1 MQKHEL
7 ISLANE
13 MCKELITIIDNQEQ
27 ASKEQLANY
36 LFESAELVMNLNEKD
51 INSTEFTET
60 LFGNAYKEL
69 TKKSLESYA
78 KTNSKIESLTNTHKE
93 ILLKCE
99 KEDVNLPEV
108 LRQLVDIQTQMA
120 DEVKKANTTIKHLS
134 DQVVTLERNS
144 NLDGL
149 TKVYNRRA
157 LSTYLNEI
165 CSKKKSPHD
174 FHALI
179 LDIDDFKMINDTH
192 GHLAGDKVLIFI
204 ANTLRKT
211 LRDGD
216 RVFRYGGEEFVIIL
230 NRLDDMQCKNITN
243 RIIDL
248 IRNNKLVYKGV
259 GMSVTMSI
267 GATKFIQGDTPDT
280 LISRADKALYRA
292 KESGKDQAYSD
303 ITDGI

>member
-7 ISLANE
+7 ISLTNE
-13 MCKELITIIDNQEQ
+13 MCKELVTIIDNQEQ

-36 LFESAELVMNLNEKD
+36 LFESAELVMNINDKD
-51 INSTEFTET
+51 IGSAEFAET
-60 LFGNAYKEL
+60 LFHNAYKEL

-78 KTNSKIESLTNTHKE
+78 QTNSKIEKLTNIHKE

-99 KEDVNLPEV
+99 KEDINLPEV
-108 LRQLVDIQTQMA
+108 LSQFDDIQTQMA
-120 DEVKKANTTIKHLS
+120 NEVKKANATIKHLNE
-134 DQVVTLERNS
+134 QVVTLERNS

-157 LSTYLNEI
+157 LSTYLKEV
-165 CSKKKSPHD
+165 CSKEKLPHD
-174 FHALI
+174 LHALI
-179 LDIDDFKMINDTH
+179 LDIDDFKKINDTH

-204 ANTLRKT
+204 ANILRKT

-230 NRLDDMQCKNITN
+230 NRLDNMQCKNITN
-243 RIIDL
+243 RIIGL

-280 LISRADKALYRA
+280 LISRADKALYKA
-292 KESGKDQAYSD
+292 KENGKDQVFSD
-303 ITDGI
+303 VTDGV

>member
-13 MCKELITIIDNQEQ
+13 MCKELITIIDNQEK

-36 LFESAELVMNLNEKD
+36 LFESAELVMNISEKD
-51 INSTEFTET
+51 INSTEFAET
-60 LFGNAYKEL
+60 LFHNAYKEL
-69 TKKSLESYA
+69 TKKSLESYSQ
-78 KTNSKIESLTNTHKE
+78 TNAKIENLTNIHKE
-93 ILLKCE
+93 VLLKCE
-99 KEDVNLPEV
+99 KEDINQPEIIS
-108 LRQLVDIQTQMA
+108 QFDDIQTQMA
-120 DEVKKANTTIKHLS
+120 DEVKKANATIKYLS
-134 DQVVTLERNS
+134 EQVVTLERNS

-157 LSTYLNEI
+157 LSAYLKEV
-165 CSKKKSPHD
+165 CSKEKLPHD
-174 FHALI
+174 LHALI
-179 LDIDDFKMINDTH
+179 LDIDDFKKINDTH

-204 ANTLRKT
+204 ANILRKT

-230 NRLDDMQCKNITN
+230 NRLDNMQCKNITN
-243 RIIDL
+243 RIIGL

-280 LISRADKALYRA
+280 LISRADKALYKA
-292 KESGKDQAYSD
+292 KENGKDQVYSD
-303 ITDGI
+303 VTDGI

>member
-36 LFESAELVMNLNEKD
+36 LFESAELIMNVDEKD
-51 INSTEFTET
+51 IDSTNFAET
-60 LFGNAYKEL
+60 LFHNAYKEL
-69 TKKSLESYA
+69 TKKSLSSYSD
-78 KTNSKIESLTNTHKE
+78 TNNKIEILAQVHEDTLLECDNE
-93 ILLKCE
+93 NLDLPLLKNKFHE
-99 KEDVNLPEV
+99 
-108 LRQLVDIQTQMA
+108 IQNSMA
-120 DEVKKANTTIKHLS
+120 EEVKKANEIIKYLNE
-134 DQVVTLERNS
+134 QVKTLEKNS

-157 LSTYLNEI
+157 LSTYLSEI
-165 CSKKKSPHD
+165 CSKEKLPHD
-174 FHALI
+174 LHALI
-179 LDIDDFKMINDTH
+179 LDIDDFKKINDTH

-204 ANTLRKT
+204 ANILRKT

-230 NRLDDMQCKNITN
+230 NRLDNMQCKNITN
-243 RIIDL
+243 RIISL
-248 IRNNKLVYKGV
+248 IRNNKLVYKGI

-280 LISRADKALYRA
+280 LISRADKALYKA
-292 KESGKDQAYSD
+292 KESGKDQMYSD
-303 ITDGI
+303 VTDGV

>member
-51 INSTEFTET
+51 ITSTNFAET
-60 LFGNAYKEL
+60 LFHNAYKEL

-78 KTNSKIESLTNTHKE
+78 ETNTKIENLNNIHKE

-99 KEDVNLPEV
+99 EKNINLPE
-108 LRQLVDIQTQMA
+108 LTSQFDDIQTQMA
-120 DEVKKANTTIKHLS
+120 EEVKKANTTIKHLS
-134 DQVVTLERNS
+134 EQVVTLERNS

-157 LSTYLNEI
+157 LSTYLKEI
-165 CSKKKSPHD
+165 CSKEQMPHD
-174 FHALI
+174 LHALI
-179 LDIDDFKMINDTH
+179 LDIDDFKAVNDTH

-204 ANTLRKT
+204 ANILRKT

-230 NRLDDMQCKNITN
+230 NRLNNIQCKNITN
-243 RIIDL
+243 RLISL

-267 GATKFIQGDTPDT
+267 GATKFIKGDTPDT
-280 LISRADKALYRA
+280 LISRADKALYKA
-292 KESGKDQAYSD
+292 KENGKDQVYSD
-303 ITDGI
+303 VTDGI

>member
-13 MCKELITIIDNQEQ
+13 MCKELVTIIDNQEQ

-36 LFESAELVMNLNEKD
+36 LFESAELVMNLNEKN
-51 INSTEFTET
+51 ITSTDFAET
-60 LFGNAYKEL
+60 LFHNAYKEL

-78 KTNSKIESLTNTHKE
+78 ETNTKIENLNNIHKE
-93 ILLKCE
+93 ILLQCE
-99 KEDVNLPEV
+99 KKDLNLPE
-108 LRQLVDIQTQMA
+108 LTSKFDDIQTQMA
-120 DEVKKANTTIKHLS
+120 EEVIKANATIKHLS
-134 DQVVTLERNS
+134 EQVVTLERNS

-157 LSTYLNEI
+157 LSTYLKEVS
-165 CSKKKSPHD
+165 SKEKLPHD
-174 FHALI
+174 LYALI
-179 LDIDDFKMINDTH
+179 LDIDDFKKINDTH

-204 ANTLRKT
+204 ANILRKT

-230 NRLDDMQCKNITN
+230 NRLDNIQCKSITN
-243 RIIDL
+243 RLISL

-267 GATKFIQGDTPDT
+267 GVTKFIQGDTPDT
-280 LISRADKALYRA
+280 LISRADKALYKA
-292 KESGKDQAYSD
+292 KENGKDQVYAD

>member
-36 LFESAELVMNLNEKD
+36 LFESAELVMNISEQD
-51 INSTEFTET
+51 IKSTDFTET
-60 LFGNAYKEL
+60 LFHNAYKEL

-78 KTNSKIESLTNTHKE
+78 QTNTKIENLNNIHKD

-99 KEDVNLPEV
+99 TEDVDLPEV
-108 LRQLVDIQTQMA
+108 ISQFDDIQTQMA
-120 DEVKKANTTIKHLS
+120 KEVKKANATIKHLS
-134 DQVVTLERNS
+134 EQVVTLEKNS

-157 LSTYLNEI
+157 LSTYLKEI
-165 CSKKKSPHD
+165 CSKEKLPHD
-174 FHALI
+174 LHALI
-179 LDIDDFKMINDTH
+179 LDIDDFKKVNDTH

-204 ANTLRKT
+204 ANILRKT

-230 NRLDDMQCKNITN
+230 NRLNSMQCENITN
-243 RIIDL
+243 RLIGL

-280 LISRADKALYRA
+280 LISRADKALYKA
-292 KESGKDQAYSD
+292 KENGKDQVHSD
-303 ITDGI
+303 VTNGI

>member
-36 LFESAELVMNLNEKD
+36 LFESAELVMNISEQD
-51 INSTEFTET
+51 IKSTDFTET
-60 LFGNAYKEL
+60 LFHNAYKEL
-69 TKKSLESYA
+69 TKKSLKSYA
-78 KTNSKIESLTNTHKE
+78 QTNTKIENLNNIHKD

-99 KEDVNLPEV
+99 TEDVNLPEV
-108 LRQLVDIQTQMA
+108 ISQFDDIQTQMA
-120 DEVKKANTTIKHLS
+120 KEVKKANATIKHLS
-134 DQVVTLERNS
+134 EQVVTLEKNS

-157 LSTYLNEI
+157 LSTYLKEI
-165 CSKKKSPHD
+165 CSKEKLPHD
-174 FHALI
+174 LHALI
-179 LDIDDFKMINDTH
+179 LDIDDFKKVNDTH

-204 ANTLRKT
+204 ANILRKT

-230 NRLDDMQCKNITN
+230 NRLNSMQCENITN
-243 RIIDL
+243 RLIGL

-280 LISRADKALYRA
+280 LISRADKALYKA
-292 KESGKDQAYSD
+292 KENGKDQVYSD
-303 ITDGI
+303 VTNGI

>member
-13 MCKELITIIDNQEQ
+13 MCKELVTIIDNQEH

-36 LFESAELVMNLNEKD
+36 LFESAELVMNLKEKD
-51 INSTEFTET
+51 ISSTDFAET
-60 LFGNAYKEL
+60 LFHNAYKEL
-69 TKKSLESYA
+69 TKKSLSSYTD
-78 KTNSKIESLTNTHKE
+78 TNNKIEILTQVHEDTLLECDEDNLDLP
-93 ILLKCE
+93 LLKSKFHE
-99 KEDVNLPEV
+99 
-108 LRQLVDIQTQMA
+108 IQDAMA
-120 DEVKKANTTIKHLS
+120 VEVKKANETIKYLNE
-134 DQVVTLERNS
+134 QVKTLEKNS

-157 LSTYLNEI
+157 LSTYLTEV
-165 CSKKKSPHD
+165 CSKEKLPHD
-174 FHALI
+174 LHALI
-179 LDIDDFKMINDTH
+179 LDIDDFKKVNDTH

-204 ANTLRKT
+204 ANILRKT

-243 RIIDL
+243 RLIGL

-259 GMSVTMSI
+259 SLSVTMSI
-267 GATKFIQGDTPDT
+267 GATKFISGDTPDS
-280 LISRADKALYRA
+280 LIYRADKALYKA
-292 KESGKDQAYSD
+292 KENGKDQMYVD
-303 ITDGI
+303 VTDGV

>member
-13 MCKELITIIDNQEQ
+13 MCKELVTIIDNQEQ

-36 LFESAELVMNLNEKD
+36 LFESAELVMNLNEKA
-51 INSTEFTET
+51 ITSTDFAET
-60 LFGNAYKEL
+60 LFHNAYKEL

-78 KTNSKIESLTNTHKE
+78 ETNTKIENLNNIHKE

-99 KEDVNLPEV
+99 EKELNLPEITS
-108 LRQLVDIQTQMA
+108 QFDDIQIQMA
-120 DEVKKANTTIKHLS
+120 EEVIKANATIKHLS
-134 DQVVTLERNS
+134 EQVVTLERNS

-157 LSTYLNEI
+157 LSTYLKEI
-165 CSKKKSPHD
+165 CSKEILPHD
-174 FHALI
+174 LYVLI
-179 LDIDDFKMINDTH
+179 LDIDDFKKINDSH

-204 ANTLRKT
+204 ANILRKT

-230 NRLDDMQCKNITN
+230 NRLDNMQCKSITD
-243 RIIDL
+243 RLIGL
-248 IRNNKLVYKGV
+248 IRNNKLVYKGL
-259 GMSVTMSI
+259 GLSVTMSI

-280 LISRADKALYRA
+280 LISRADKALYKA
-292 KESGKDQAYSD
+292 KESGKDQVYSD
-303 ITDGI
+303 LTDGI

>member
-13 MCKELITIIDNQEQ
+13 MCKELVTIIDNQEH

-51 INSTEFTET
+51 ISSTDFAET
-60 LFGNAYKEL
+60 LFHNAYKEL
-69 TKKSLESYA
+69 TKKSLSSYSD
-78 KTNSKIESLTNTHKE
+78 TNNKIEILTQVHEDTLSECDDENLDLP
-93 ILLKCE
+93 LLKSKFHE
-99 KEDVNLPEV
+99 
-108 LRQLVDIQTQMA
+108 IQDAMTV
-120 DEVKKANTTIKHLS
+120 EVKKANETIKYLNE
-134 DQVVTLERNS
+134 QVVTLERNS

-157 LSTYLNEI
+157 LSSYLNEV
-165 CSKKKSPHD
+165 CSKDKLPHD
-174 FHALI
+174 LHVLI
-179 LDIDDFKMINDTH
+179 LDIDDFKKVNDTH

-204 ANTLRKT
+204 ANILRKT

-230 NRLDDMQCKNITN
+230 NRLDDMQCQNITN
-243 RIIDL
+243 RIIGL

-259 GMSVTMSI
+259 SMSVTMSI
-267 GATKFIQGDTPDT
+267 GATKFISGDTPDS
-280 LISRADKALYRA
+280 LIYRADKALYKA
-292 KESGKDQAYSD
+292 KENGKDQVYSD
-303 ITDGI
+303 IADGI

>member
-13 MCKELITIIDNQEQ
+13 MCKELVTIIDNQEH

-36 LFESAELVMNLNEKD
+36 LFESAELVMNLKEKD
-51 INSTEFTET
+51 ISSTDFAET
-60 LFGNAYKEL
+60 LFHNVYREL
-69 TKKSLESYA
+69 TKKSLSSYTD
-78 KTNSKIESLTNTHKE
+78 TNNKIEILAQVHEDTLLECDEDNLDLP
-93 ILLKCE
+93 LLKSKFHE
-99 KEDVNLPEV
+99 
-108 LRQLVDIQTQMA
+108 IQDAMA
-120 DEVKKANTTIKHLS
+120 VEVKKANETIKYLHE
-134 DQVVTLERNS
+134 QVKTLEKNS

-157 LSTYLNEI
+157 LSTYLTEV
-165 CSKKKSPHD
+165 CSKEKLPND
-174 FHALI
+174 LHALI
-179 LDIDDFKMINDTH
+179 LDIDDFKKVNDTH

-204 ANTLRKT
+204 ANILRKT

-243 RIIDL
+243 RIIGL

-259 GMSVTMSI
+259 SLSVTMSI
-267 GATKFIQGDTPDT
+267 GATKFISGDTPDS
-280 LISRADKALYRA
+280 LIYRADKALYKA
-292 KESGKDQAYSD
+292 KENGKDQMYVD
-303 ITDGI
+303 LTNGI

>member
-13 MCKELITIIDNQEQ
+13 MCKELVTIIDNQEQ

-51 INSTEFTET
+51 ITSTDFAET
-60 LFGNAYKEL
+60 LFHNAYKEL
-69 TKKSLESYA
+69 TKKSLEFYA
-78 KTNSKIESLTNTHKE
+78 ETNTKIKNLNNIHKE

-99 KEDVNLPEV
+99 EKDINLPE
-108 LRQLVDIQTQMA
+108 LTSQFDDIQTQMA
-120 DEVKKANTTIKHLS
+120 EEVKKANATIKHLS
-134 DQVVTLERNS
+134 EQVVILEKNS

-157 LSTYLNEI
+157 LSTYLKEI
-165 CSKKKSPHD
+165 CSKEQLPHD
-174 FHALI
+174 LYALI
-179 LDIDDFKMINDTH
+179 LDIDDFKKVNDTH

-204 ANTLRKT
+204 ANILRKT

-230 NRLDDMQCKNITN
+230 NRLDNIQCQNITN
-243 RIIDL
+243 RLIRL

-259 GMSVTMSI
+259 SLSVTMSI
-267 GATKFIQGDTPDT
+267 GATKFLQGDTPDT
-280 LISRADKALYRA
+280 LISRADKALYKA
-292 KESGKDQAYSD
+292 KENGKDQVYSD
-303 ITDGI
+303 VTDGI

>member
-36 LFESAELVMNLNEKD
+36 LFESAELVMNISEQD
-51 INSTEFTET
+51 IKSTDFTET
-60 LFGNAYKEL
+60 LFHNAYKEL

-78 KTNSKIESLTNTHKE
+78 QTNTKIENLNNIHKD

-99 KEDVNLPEV
+99 TEDVNLPEV
-108 LRQLVDIQTQMA
+108 ISQFDDIQTQMA
-120 DEVKKANTTIKHLS
+120 KEVKKANATIKHLS
-134 DQVVTLERNS
+134 EQVVTLEKNS

-157 LSTYLNEI
+157 LSTYLKEI
-165 CSKKKSPHD
+165 CSKEKLPHD
-174 FHALI
+174 LHALI
-179 LDIDDFKMINDTH
+179 LDIDDFKKVNDTH

-204 ANTLRKT
+204 ANILRKT

-230 NRLDDMQCKNITN
+230 NRLNSMQCENITN
-243 RIIDL
+243 RLIGL

-280 LISRADKALYRA
+280 LISRADKALYKA
-292 KESGKDQAYSD
+292 KENGKDQVYSD
-303 ITDGI
+303 VTNGI

>member
-13 MCKELITIIDNQEQ
+13 MCKELVTIIDNQEH

-36 LFESAELVMNLNEKD
+36 LFESAELVMNLKEKD
-51 INSTEFTET
+51 ISSTDFAET
-60 LFGNAYKEL
+60 LFHNVYREL
-69 TKKSLESYA
+69 TKKSLSSYTD
-78 KTNSKIESLTNTHKE
+78 TNNKIEILAQVHEDTLLECDEDNLDLP
-93 ILLKCE
+93 LLKSKFHE
-99 KEDVNLPEV
+99 
-108 LRQLVDIQTQMA
+108 IQDAMA
-120 DEVKKANTTIKHLS
+120 VEVKKANETIRYLNE
-134 DQVVTLERNS
+134 QVKTLEKNS

-157 LSTYLNEI
+157 LSTYLTEV
-165 CSKKKSPHD
+165 CSKEKLPND
-174 FHALI
+174 LHALI
-179 LDIDDFKMINDTH
+179 LDIDDFKKVNDTH

-204 ANTLRKT
+204 ANILRKT

-243 RIIDL
+243 RIIGL

-259 GMSVTMSI
+259 SLSVTMSI
-267 GATKFIQGDTPDT
+267 GATKFISGDTPDS
-280 LISRADKALYRA
+280 LIYRADKALYKA
-292 KESGKDQAYSD
+292 KEKGKDQMYVD
-303 ITDGI
+303 LTNGI

>member
-13 MCKELITIIDNQEQ
+13 MCKELVTIIDNQEH

-51 INSTEFTET
+51 ISSTDFAET
-60 LFGNAYKEL
+60 LFHNAYKEL
-69 TKKSLESYA
+69 TKKSLSSYSD
-78 KTNSKIESLTNTHKE
+78 TNNKIEILTQVHEDTLSECDDENLDLP
-93 ILLKCE
+93 LLKSKFHE
-99 KEDVNLPEV
+99 
-108 LRQLVDIQTQMA
+108 IQDAMTV
-120 DEVKKANTTIKHLS
+120 EVKKANETIKYLNE
-134 DQVVTLERNS
+134 QVVTLERNS

-157 LSTYLNEI
+157 LSSYLKEV
-165 CSKKKSPHD
+165 CSKDKLPHD
-174 FHALI
+174 LHVLI
-179 LDIDDFKMINDTH
+179 LDIDDFKKVNDTH

-204 ANTLRKT
+204 ANILRKT

-230 NRLDDMQCKNITN
+230 NRLDDMQCQNITN
-243 RIIDL
+243 RIIGL

-259 GMSVTMSI
+259 SMSVTMSI
-267 GATKFIQGDTPDT
+267 GATKFISGDTPDS
-280 LISRADKALYRA
+280 LIYRADKALYKA
-292 KESGKDQAYSD
+292 KENGKDQVYSD
-303 ITDGI
+303 IADGI